1 MAIRG
6 SKSAGEPMV
15 NITVDRDM
23 VYAPDGNRQTRRILH
38 GPKFD
43 KKTGKVL
50 EPGDTIKV
58 PLRFA
63 QWAIGREKAHA
74 ATDADAKIATK
85 VGPITEEDFVGK
97 KATR

>member
-43 KKTGKVL
+43 KQKGKVF
-50 EPGDTIKV
+50 TTFV
-58 PLRFA
+58 PL
-63 QWAIGREKAHA
+63 G
-74 ATDADAKIATK
+74 
-85 VGPITEEDFVGK
+85 GPEMSFSVARTEENWHGNK
-97 KATR
+97 